1 MCYSSCRYENYE
13 GECRKKTNQMCPM
26 DMEEA
31 AAEQLQDDFE
41 NAVVDKYESGLQDM
55 REIENYEPRRWLWIQ

>member
-1 MCYSSCRYENYE
+1 
-13 GECRKKTNQMCPM
+13 M

-31 AAEQLQDDFE
+31 AAEQLQDDIE

-55 REIENYEPRRWLWIQ
+55 REIENYEPRR